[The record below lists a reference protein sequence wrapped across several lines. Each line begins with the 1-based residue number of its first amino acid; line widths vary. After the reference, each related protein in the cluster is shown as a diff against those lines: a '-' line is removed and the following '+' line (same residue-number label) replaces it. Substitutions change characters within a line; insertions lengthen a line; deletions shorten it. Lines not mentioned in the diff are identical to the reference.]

1 MCFARYIMGPGDAMG
16 TAAGGAMGPSCT
28 LARPIEP
35 HGETLQGVAHDGMQ
49 QALHQADQ
57 GPNRR
62 SCY

>member
-1 MCFARYIMGPGDAMG
+1 MGTGDVTG
-16 TAAGGAMGPSCT
+16 TAAGGAMGRSCT
-28 LARPIEP
+28 FACPIEP
-35 HGETLQGVAHDGMQ
+35 HGETMQGVAHKASQ